1 MVKAASHALPGVSRI
16 FFLILF
22 FIPSLLSAQVTHV
35 SGRVYDPLTNE
46 PIPFASVVFQNT
58 TIGTNTD
65 MNGNYMLETLKDVDS
80 ISATFIGYLP
90 ATIRVKRNRTQ
101 VINVALR
108 VNKFDLPEVHVKAGE
123 NPADIIMRHVRENK
137 DRNDR
142 RHVDAYQ
149 YEAYNKLEMDINNIN
164 DKFKNRRIFKPFKF
178 IFDNVDSNETNKKPF
193 LPVFISESL
202 SDIYYKRNPERKK
215 EIIKAV
221 KASGIENSTIQQFL
235 GDFYQNINIY
245 DNIIYL
251 FGKGFESPLA
261 DVGNLFYKYYLLDS
275 AFIGSHWCYNLRF
288 KPRRKKE
295 LTFIGDVWISDST
308 WAVKKINMRIADDAN
323 INFIEDF
330 ILHDDYEQVNGEWM
344 LQKDI
349 LVINIAPTETKS
361 KEKMGFIARK
371 TTTYKDIIIN
381 QPKPDD
387 FYAENNQAVTI
398 LDDAGD
404 KTEEF
409 WQANRHDSL
418 SVQEKKIYA
427 MVDTIRKVPAFQT
440 YLDVINV
447 IATGY
452 LEEGPVDIGTL
463 FSFYSNN
470 SYEGDRI
477 KLGGRTNLNFN
488 DAIQLRGYAAYG
500 TRDKN
505 FKYSG
510 GFEYYFKGKHNSSF
524 GGVYKKDV
532 EQLGLGFTTFARD
545 NVIVTLLSR
554 IRSTKFNDIEEQKV
568 FYETDVAKGLTG
580 IVSVA
585 HKEMHP
591 LEDLRFTY
599 FTDATHKDTSNEVN
613 ASEVTVALRYAYN
626 ERFIERKKA
635 VGRKNGRISLGS
647 LYPITRIAYTQGIK
661 NILGSSL
668 AYHKLSL
675 RVNDRIY
682 FGVLGISD
690 YELEAGKTWK
700 TVPYPLLEVHRG
712 NETYTFDRNT
722 FNLMNYYEFVSDQFV
737 SVMATHRFNG
747 FFLDKFPLLR
757 KLKLRELVTA
767 NFLVGNVSFENRNIL
782 LNPDAF
788 YSLSKPYIEAGVG
801 IENIIKFGRID
812 FIKRF
817 SYLNNPSIS
826 KFGIRFSFEVI
837 I

>member
-1 MVKAASHALPGVSRI
+1 MLRNKIGKYFLIS
-16 FFLILF
+16 FFLISS
-22 FIPSLLSAQVTHV
+22 FISNAQVTTV
-35 SGRVYDPLTNE
+35 TGRVYDPLTNE
-46 PIPFASVVFQNT
+46 PIPFASVVFKST

-65 MNGNYMLETLKDVDS
+65 INGNYSLETMKDVDS

-90 ATIRVKRNRTQ
+90 ATLKLKKGKVQ
-101 VINVALR
+101 VINFALR
-108 VNKFDLPEVHVKAGE
+108 VNKFDLPEVKVKAGE
-123 NPADIIMRHVRENK
+123 NPADIIMRKVRERK
-137 DRNDR
+137 DKNDR
-142 RHVDAYQ
+142 RNVEAYQ
-149 YEAYNKLEMDINNIN
+149 YEAYNKLEMDINNISE
-164 DKFKNRRIFKPFKF
+164 KFKKRRIFKPFKF
-178 IFDNVDSNETNKKPF
+178 IFDNIDSSETNKRPF

-202 SDIYYKRNPERKK
+202 SDVYYKKKPEKKK

-235 GDFYQNINIY
+235 GDFYQNINVY

-251 FGKGFESPLA
+251 FGKGFISPLA
-261 DVGNLFYKYYLLDS
+261 DGGNLFYKYYLLDS
-275 AFIGSHWCYNLRF
+275 AFIDNNWCYKLTF
-288 KPRRKKE
+288 KPRRKQE
-295 LTFIGDVWISDST
+295 LTFIGDMWINDTT

-323 INFIEDF
+323 INFIEDMV
-330 ILHDDYEQVNGEWM
+330 IHDDYEQVDKEWM
-344 LQKDI
+344 LKKDI

-371 TTTYKDIIIN
+371 TTTYKDIVIN
-381 QPKPDD
+381 KPKPED

-398 LDDAGD
+398 LEDASA
-404 KTEEF
+404 KTEDF
-409 WQANRHDSL
+409 WQQNRHDSL
-418 SVQEKKIYA
+418 SIQEKKIYS

-440 YLDVINV
+440 YLDIINV

-500 TRDKN
+500 TRDKE

-510 GFEYYFKGKHNSSF
+510 AFEYYFKGKSNSSF
-524 GGVYKKDV
+524 GGSYKKDV
-532 EQLGLGFTTFARD
+532 EQLGQGFTTFARD

-554 IRSTKFNDIEEQKV
+554 IRSTKFNSIVEERA
-568 FYETDVAKGLTG
+568 FYETDIAKGLTG
-580 IVSVA
+580 IISIA
-585 HKEMHP
+585 HKKINP

-599 FTDATHKDTSNEVN
+599 YTDATRSDTSNEVN
-613 ASEVTVALRYAYN
+613 AAEVTIAFRYAYN

-647 LYPITRIAYTQGIK
+647 LYPITRIAYTQGLK
-661 NILGSSL
+661 NILGSTL
-668 AYHKLSL
+668 LYQKLTL
-675 RVNDRIY
+675 RIRDKIY
-682 FGVLGISD
+682 FGMLGVSD
-690 YELEAGKTWK
+690 YEVEAGKIWK

-712 NETYTFDRNT
+712 NETYTYDRNT

-737 SVMATHRFNG
+737 SMVATHRFNG

-767 NFLVGNVSFENRNIL
+767 NFLIGSVSQSNRNIL
-782 LNPDAF
+782 VDPNSFFSLN
-788 YSLSKPYIEAGVG
+788 KPYLEAGVG
-801 IENIIKFGRID
+801 IENILKFGRID
-812 FIKRF
+812 LIKRF
-817 SYLNNPSIS
+817 SYLEHEHIS